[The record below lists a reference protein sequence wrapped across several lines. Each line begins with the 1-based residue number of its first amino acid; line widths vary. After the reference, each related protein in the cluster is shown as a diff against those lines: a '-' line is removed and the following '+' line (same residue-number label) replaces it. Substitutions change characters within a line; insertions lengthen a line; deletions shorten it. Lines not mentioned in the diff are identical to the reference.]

1 MPFTFEVEFTSLTSA
16 YKFTHWLANTTNA
29 DWVGT
34 VKDDYIH
41 IVCKNLTFKELRM
54 CGDQE
59 KQLKEG
65 DKLNAIPNS
74 SANY

>member
-1 MPFTFEVEFTSLTSA
+1 MPFTFEVEFTSLISA
-16 YKFTHWLANTTNA
+16 YKFTHWLANTTSA

-65 DKLNAIPNS
+65 DYANS